1 MNGRTLVGS
10 LAAFFGI
17 VLMVSAVNVIDELP
31 ADAGLGNWIGTLSF
45 VLIGLWLLNRGVKY
59 TANE

>member
-1 MNGRTLVGS
+1 MDLRTLIGS
-10 LAAFFGI
+10 LAAFFGL
-17 VLMVSAVNVIDELP
+17 VLMLSAVNVLDELP